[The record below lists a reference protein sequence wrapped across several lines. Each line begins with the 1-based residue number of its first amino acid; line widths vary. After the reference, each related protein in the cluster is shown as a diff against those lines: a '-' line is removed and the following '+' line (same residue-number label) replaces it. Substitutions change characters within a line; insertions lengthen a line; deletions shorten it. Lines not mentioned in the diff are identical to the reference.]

1 MNKKDIIRI
10 NQEIGEEGELTN
22 PNSLEYI
29 RINQEIGEEGELTN
43 PSALDYAV
51 DRIRDKKDW
60 LLELGYLV
68 RSLLIDHAFKEGNKR
83 TALALILVY
92 FEDKAIEYD
101 KQKMIRIIS
110 KIAAKNI
117 TNISKIARLIKS
129 AKSS

>member
-10 NQEIGEEGELTN
+10 NQEV
-22 PNSLEYI
+22 
-29 RINQEIGEEGELTN
+29 GEEGELTN

-51 DRIRDKKDW
+51 DRVRDKKDW
-60 LLELGYLV
+60 LIELSYLV

-92 FEDKAIEYD
+92 FEDKSIKYD
-101 KQKMIRIIS
+101 KEKIVKIVS
-110 KIAAKNI
+110 NIAAKNI

-129 AKSS
+129 AKSD

>member
-1 MNKKDIIRI
+1 MKFFNKKDIIRI
-10 NQEIGEEGELTN
+10 NQEIGEEGKL
-22 PNSLEYI
+22 I
-29 RINQEIGEEGELTN
+29 N

-83 TALALILVY
+83 TALALILFY
-92 FEDKAIEYD
+92 FEDKSIKYD
-101 KQKMIRIIS
+101 KEKMIKIVS
-110 KIAAKNI
+110 KIAAKNV

-129 AKSS
+129 AKNS